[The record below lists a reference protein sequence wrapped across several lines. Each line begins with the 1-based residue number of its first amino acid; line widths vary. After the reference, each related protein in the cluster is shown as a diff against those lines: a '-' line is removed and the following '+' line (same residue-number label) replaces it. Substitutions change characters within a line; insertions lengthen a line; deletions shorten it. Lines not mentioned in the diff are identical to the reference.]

1 VRLTRLR
8 LGELLAL
15 LGAGCV
21 IASLTLLWYQTP
33 EGNLSAW
40 ATFGPAVVLLM
51 LAALAALVLAVA
63 TVTERSTAVPVAAAI
78 WSTVFGLIGAVA
90 AVVRL
95 LERPHHASALCAG
108 AWLGFA
114 GALLVLAGSWQSMR
128 DERTGR
134 YPPASPEPREEPT

>member
-1 VRLTRLR
+1 MKRMR
-8 LGELLAL
+8 LGELTVL

-21 IASLTLLWYQTP
+21 IASLTLNWYETP

-51 LAALAALVLAVA
+51 LAALVGLALVAA
-63 TVTERSTAVPVAAAI
+63 TVTERSTAVPVAAVI
-78 WSTVFGLIGAVA
+78 WSTLFAIIGVVA

-108 AWLGFA
+108 AWLAFA
-114 GALLVLAGSWQSMR
+114 GALLILAGSWQSMR

-134 YPPASPEPREEPT
+134 YPPATPKPRDLPT